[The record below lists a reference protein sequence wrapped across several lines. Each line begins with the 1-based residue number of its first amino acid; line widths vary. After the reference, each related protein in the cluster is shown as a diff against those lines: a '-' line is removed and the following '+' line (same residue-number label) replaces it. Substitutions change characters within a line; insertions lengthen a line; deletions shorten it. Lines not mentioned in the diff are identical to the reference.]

1 MYALRTAAPPVAVA
15 TRGTLR
21 TRPLGA
27 LHRQPPPT
35 TKEPNM
41 KRTPTTKRNT
51 DVRAILYGYAPRSGT
66 RRQAPYGRV
75 Q

>member
-1 MYALRTAAPPVAVA
+1 
-15 TRGTLR
+15 
-21 TRPLGA
+21 
-27 LHRQPPPT
+27 
-35 TKEPNM
+35 M